1 MITAI
6 VNPTSA
12 DGKTAQSWPHI
23 RTALETELGRI
34 RVYFTETRYHGAE
47 LAEKAL
53 RQGAATLIAVG
64 GDGTV
69 NEVVNGILRQ
79 SAAIIKQT
87 KLAIILRG
95 TGGDFAK
102 SWKKPPSVPE
112 LARAIKHGTSHPCDA
127 VNMRVNPPAGAPRE
141 RYYINVADIGLG
153 GLVVDIVNNS
163 PKYLGGPLS
172 FFLAGLR
179 ATLFQYRNAPMQI
192 TVDGRMIHTDSA
204 YYFVTVANGQYF
216 GGGMHIAPSARCDDG
231 ALELVLVGNLR
242 LPKKFYFAWKLY
254 QGKAHELREV
264 HVLRGRSLTI
274 SSPQPVFIEADGELA
289 GTTDAEFNIVPHALN
304 ILGWKP
310 RA

>member
-1 MITAI
+1 
-6 VNPTSA
+6 
-12 DGKTAQSWPHI
+12 
-23 RTALETELGRI
+23 
-34 RVYFTETRYHGAE
+34 
-47 LAEKAL
+47 
-53 RQGAATLIAVG
+53 
-64 GDGTV
+64 
-69 NEVVNGILRQ
+69 VNGILRQ

-274 SSPQPVFIEADGELA
+274 RSPQPVFIEADGELA